1 MPLNS
6 SGWNIILTATI
17 FVSHPT
23 SAAAI
28 GIEMYTHSGLVK
40 VEEGENRHRR
50 RRAASSARSRVGRL
64 IVEVPSGM
72 RRLP

>member
-17 FVSHPT
+17 FVNQPT

-28 GIEMYTHSGLVK
+28 GIEMYTHRGS
-40 VEEGENRHRR
+40 
-50 RRAASSARSRVGRL
+50 
-64 IVEVPSGM
+64 
-72 RRLP
+72 